1 MKGYFLTKNSYYEG
15 LLQDLFC
22 GNDGFFT
29 IFLHF
34 FYQFNQ
40 FLVYNNNFSS
50 IFKFVYMKELENC
63 EVVSNLLVLMGG
75 DAKFY
80 SSNKKFISGSGI
92 DYVKNLKS
100 AFELDIEL
108 VEKSLIDVKNALV
121 KIDNAKIK
129 EKLRIVIKNKEE
141 ELDKLKNGFVEMLN
155 CQNNKK

>member
-34 FYQFNQ
+34 YYQFNQ
-40 FLVYNNNFSS
+40 FFVYNNNFSS

-121 KIDNAKIK
+121 KIDNTKIK

-155 CQNNKK
+155 FQNNKK

>member
-1 MKGYFLTKNSYYEG
+1 MKENFLTKNSYYEG

-40 FLVYNNNFSS
+40 FFVYNNNFSQ

-63 EVVSNLLVLMGG
+63 EVISNLLILIGG
-75 DAKFY
+75 DAKYY
-80 SSNKKFISGSGI
+80 SSSKKFLSGSGI

-108 VEKSLIDVKNALV
+108 LEKSLIDVKNALA
-121 KIDNAKIK
+121 KIDNFEIKDKLKI
-129 EKLRIVIKNKEE
+129 IVKNKEE
-141 ELDKLKNGFVEMLN
+141 ELDKLKNSFLQVLYF
-155 CQNNKK
+155 QNNKK

>member
-121 KIDNAKIK
+121 KIDNTKIK

-155 CQNNKK
+155 FQNNKK

>member
-50 IFKFVYMKELENC
+50 IFKYVYMKELENC

-121 KIDNAKIK
+121 KIDNTKIK

>member
-40 FLVYNNNFSS
+40 FFVYNNNFSS

-141 ELDKLKNGFVEMLN
+141 ELDKLKNGLVEMLN
-155 CQNNKK
+155 YQNNKK

>member
-40 FLVYNNNFSS
+40 FFVYNNNFSS

-155 CQNNKK
+155 FQNNKK

>member
-50 IFKFVYMKELENC
+50 IFKLVYMKELENC

-80 SSNKKFISGSGI
+80 SSNKRFISGSGI

-121 KIDNAKIK
+121 KIDNTKIK

>member
-1 MKGYFLTKNSYYEG
+1 MKGYFLFFFSYYEG
-15 LLQDLFC
+15 LLQVLFF
-22 GNDGFFT
+22 GNDGVFP

-40 FLVYNNNFSS
+40 FFVYNNNFSS

-141 ELDKLKNGFVEMLN
+141 ELDKLKNGLVEMLN
-155 CQNNKK
+155 YQNNKK